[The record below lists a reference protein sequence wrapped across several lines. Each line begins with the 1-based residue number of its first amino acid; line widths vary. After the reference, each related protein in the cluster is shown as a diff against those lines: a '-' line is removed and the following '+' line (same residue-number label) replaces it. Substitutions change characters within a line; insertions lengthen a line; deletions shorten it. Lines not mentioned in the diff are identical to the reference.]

1 MPKTKDANWLFTVNP
16 LMFLR
21 ERFFRDRLK
30 RKGIV
35 FSSIFDNVPDMAI
48 IANYD
53 VRYLNFNSVT
63 IEEKLFGIREIANAL
78 TAYQRKFLRQS
89 HRIKRMQEKILN
101 AYVYSNN
108 DDDTFKKKIQRAKE
122 LLTYYSVALD
132 SLRRLSDKA
141 QEIIKAAEREFDTQY
156 RREVG
161 NRVRIARQAKGATQQ
176 DVATELKISRSML
189 AQFEKGNREISYPTL
204 RRLLNFLEVSASEI
218 LGDWT

>member
-1 MPKTKDANWLFTVNP
+1 MPKTKDANWLFTVDP

-63 IEEKLFGIREIANAL
+63 IEKKLFGIREIANAL
-78 TAYQRKFLRQS
+78 TAYQRKILRQS
-89 HRIKRMQEKILN
+89 HRIKRMQEKILD

-132 SLRRLSDKA
+132 SLRSLSDKA